1 MPNQTDPI
9 KNLERLQLLATN
21 VYIYIYIKR
30 MENENKANNLFEN
43 NVLCFLVVSLITYIH
58 LLLINIFF
66 LDK

>member
-21 VYIYIYIKR
+21 VYIYIYIYIKR

-43 NVLCFLVVSLITYIH
+43 NVLCFFSGFINHIYTLII
-58 LLLINIFF
+58 
-66 LDK
+66 D

>member
-1 MPNQTDPI
+1 
-9 KNLERLQLLATN
+9 
-21 VYIYIYIKR
+21 

>member
-21 VYIYIYIKR
+21 VYIYIKR

-66 LDK
+66 LISR